1 MTVRDNGSE
10 RSGMVVV
17 VPTTAGAIQVMGL
30 RWSQKIPS
38 SRVVLGN
45 ETADQCERWTKD
57 YNNLLRPGD
66 PLRTLMGLH
75 EGGGYRLVVSSE
87 IDHGRSWMMPVSASH
102 CGAAL
107 GEPIHNDLARA
118 KLMVWTTGAID
129 FAQPDTARD
138 AKVVENDYHL
148 VSKIDHSRE
157 LFAKAAHAG
166 TPVLCVLPK
175 GPDAERA
182 ATVLGK
188 VLGQQ
193 PHHVA
198 IADSLAELTAPLDA
212 FLTRGDFNAPPPNK
226 NQLAIYA
233 PRVDKTA
240 TDDAP
245 QPAAAAAAPPKAE
258 PPPLAGTQ
266 AVPPYIAAAAAAAAK
281 PSSSL
286 PLGALIGLGVVALG
300 IGGAYFALTGLKT
313 NGSGGTQTP
322 VAVAQP
328 QNDPPAAQPPVQNP
342 PTQTPTAQPPAA
354 HTPPGSVAARLT
366 LLVAPAGSSC
376 QAQIY
381 NLSPRFTETVV
392 EIAGDKPVVEIDGAN
407 LCGLAVSGANFQRGT
422 GSGAVQSLS
431 TGNRIVFNQSGS
443 IVPPTLSLTGAAL
456 EKIEIK
462 LK

>member
-1 MTVRDNGSE
+1 
-10 RSGMVVV
+10 MVVV

-226 NQLAIYA
+226 NQLAIFV

-245 QPAAAAAAPPKAE
+245 QPAAAAPPKAE
-258 PPPLAGTQ
+258 PPPLAGTH
-266 AVPPYIAAAAAAAAK
+266 ATAPPYVAAAK

-313 NGSGGTQTP
+313 NGSGGAQTP

-328 QNDPPAAQPPVQNP
+328 TNGTPPAQTPAAQTPPAQNP
-342 PTQTPTAQPPAA
+342 PTQTPTAQTPPAQ
-354 HTPPGSVAARLT
+354 TPAAQTPAGSVAARLT

-392 EIAGDKPVVEIDGAN
+392 EIVGDKPVVEIDGAN

-422 GSGAVQSLS
+422 GSGTVASLS
-431 TGNRIVFNQSGS
+431 TGNRIVFNQSGQ
-443 IVPPTLSLTGAAL
+443 ITPPALSLTGAAV
-456 EKIEIK
+456 EKVEIK